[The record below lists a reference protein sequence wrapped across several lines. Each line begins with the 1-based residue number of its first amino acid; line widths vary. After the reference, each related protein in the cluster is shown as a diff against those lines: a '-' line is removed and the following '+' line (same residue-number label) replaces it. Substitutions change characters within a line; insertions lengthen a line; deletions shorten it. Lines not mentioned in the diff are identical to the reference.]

1 MNALEIENL
10 NKKLN
15 GFNINNINLELPK
28 GYILGYIGQNGAGKT
43 TTMKLIMN
51 QLKKDNGEVRIFGKQ
66 YEEDE
71 AGYKD
76 MIGFIADECYFPT
89 CFTLR
94 EVINTLKDFYSS
106 FNEEKFNEYVDIWEL
121 PYKKK
126 IKEFSKGMKVKLAFA
141 SVLSRDTKLLLLDE
155 PTSGLDP
162 VVRSEVLEMLQD
174 YISDGERS
182 VIFSTHIMSDL
193 EKITDYLYFINN
205 GEKVFYDTTENVL
218 ESHLLVRGGTGELT
232 EEVKEKL
239 IGYKCSNVSF
249 TGLIGSKDRKC
260 LDENLLFEKPS
271 MEEIMIFYING
282 ARGNQ

>member
-10 NKKLN
+10 NKNFN
-15 GFNINNINLELPK
+15 GFSIKNINLELPK
-28 GYILGYIGQNGAGKT
+28 GFILGYIGQNGAGKT
-43 TTMKLIMN
+43 TTIKLIMN
-51 QLKKDNGEVRIFGKQ
+51 QLKRNSGQIKVFGKE
-66 YEEDE
+66 YEDDE

-76 MIGFIADECYFPT
+76 MIGFIGDECYFPT
-89 CFTLR
+89 CFTLKD
-94 EVINTLKDFYSS
+94 VINTLKDFYLS
-106 FNEEKFNEYVDIWEL
+106 FNERKFNEYVESWGI
-121 PYKKK
+121 PHKKK

-193 EKITDYLYFINN
+193 EKITDYLYFINK
-205 GEKVFYDTTENVL
+205 GQKVFYDTTENVL
-218 ESHLLVRGGTGELT
+218 ENYLLVKGGTGELS

-249 TGLIGSKDRKC
+249 TGLIHLEDRKFF
-260 LDENLLFEKPS
+260 DENLLFEKPS
-271 MEEIMIFYING
+271 IEEIMIFYING
-282 ARGNQ
+282 ARGN